1 MAIKKLSKRPNRRYS
16 LTLSAK
22 YADAVRTEAAAR
34 SISMQA
40 LIESCVANR
49 YDPERAERDTHL
61 ILREIKGLRREI
73 GRVDFELKVLV
84 EALTVGLRN
93 IMAVQRKPTPEDKL
107 QGERY
112 YNQLISTIEKVFA
125 SDKALID
132 QLANSLLKFSDED
145 FATLPAGEGAGDAEP
160 SDTP

>member
-1 MAIKKLSKRPNRRYS
+1 MAIKKLTQRPNRYS

-22 YADAVRTEAAAR
+22 YAASVRAEAAAR

-49 YDPERAERDTHL
+49 YDPEHAERDTHL
-61 ILREIKGLRREI
+61 IMREIKGLRREVA
-73 GRVDFELKVLV
+73 RVDFELKVLV
-84 EALTVGLRN
+84 EALTIGLRN

-107 QGERY
+107 QGARFY
-112 YNQLISTIEKVFA
+112 DQLVSTIEKVFE
-125 SDKALID
+125 SNKALID

-145 FATLPAGEGAGDAEP
+145 FATLPDDKDASDATPGAAP
-160 SDTP
+160 

>member
-1 MAIKKLSKRPNRRYS
+1 MAIKKLTKRPNRYS

-22 YADAVRTEAAAR
+22 YAEAVRTEAAAR

-49 YDPERAERDTHL
+49 YDPEHAERDTHL
-61 ILREIKGLRREI
+61 VLREIKGLRREVA
-73 GRVDFELKVLV
+73 RVDFELKVLV
-84 EALTVGLRN
+84 EALTIGLRN

-107 QGERY
+107 QGQRY
-112 YNQLISTIEKVFA
+112 YNQLISTIEKVFE
-125 SDKALID
+125 SNKALID

-145 FATLPAGEGAGDAEP
+145 FATLPDGEET
-160 SDTP
+160 SDTTPGAAP